1 MTSLLLLDLLLLW
14 SICLSTC
21 SAGPGDLPSLSPQ
34 HVRFNSLDYKNVLKW
49 DPPAG
54 SSSDLHY
61 HVQWKIYGEKQWRD
75 VDGCQSIGRLTCD
88 LSQVTSEPREW
99 YYAQVSVSKPGSQ
112 SAWVLSP
119 RFNPSWETSVSSP
132 ILRLSVKEQGI
143 VVRLRPPRSPLRRA
157 NGKRISMARLQRL
170 TYKVYLI
177 PPNGKE
183 EVFEVEGCSKQL
195 MIPNLS
201 PRTRYCL
208 QAQSIQP
215 LLRQSSPRGN
225 AHCVSTH

>member
-34 HVRFNSLDYKNVLKW
+34 HVRFISLDYKNVLHW
-49 DPPAG
+49 APPAD
-54 SSSDLHY
+54 SSSDLRY
-61 HVQWKIYGEKQWRD
+61 HVQWKIYGEKQWSD
-75 VDGCQSIGRLTCD
+75 VDGCQSISRLTCD

-112 SAWVLSP
+112 SAWILSP

-157 NGKRISMARLQRL
+157 NGRRISMAKLQRL

-195 MIPNLS
+195 MIPKLS

-215 LLRQSSPRGN
+215 LLRHSSPRGK